1 MRGRVPH
8 GTKEDRRMERKMR
21 TISGFLKLGLPAV
34 MVVAMLCGCGTVDIS
49 DEGAYD
55 KYYAVSVSK
64 LTAAPSPKFVFYVP
78 YKKFKIS
85 SYAIADT
92 TPVLKA
98 LKDVY
103 GKNIAFE
110 KSSSAPCVV
119 SVKSVEE
126 WKEGGFKAEARI
138 IADFTSEGET
148 KELVAN
154 YSRMGEWSLD
164 VDHVY
169 ELYRAVAFELA
180 QQIKNRTDAQP

>member
-8 GTKEDRRMERKMR
+8 GTKVDRRMERKVR
-21 TISGFLKLGLPAV
+21 TISRFLNLRLLAV

-49 DEGAYD
+49 DKGSYD
-55 KYYAVSVSK
+55 KYYTASASK

-78 YKKFKIS
+78 YEQFKIS
-85 SYAIADT
+85 SGATADT

-98 LKDVY
+98 LKDIY
-103 GKNIAFE
+103 GENIAFE
-110 KSSSAPCVV
+110 KSSSAPYVV

-126 WKEGGFKAEARI
+126 WKEAGFTAKARI

-154 YSRMGEWSLD
+154 YSRTGDWGLD

-180 QQIKNRTDAQP
+180 HQIKNRTDAQP